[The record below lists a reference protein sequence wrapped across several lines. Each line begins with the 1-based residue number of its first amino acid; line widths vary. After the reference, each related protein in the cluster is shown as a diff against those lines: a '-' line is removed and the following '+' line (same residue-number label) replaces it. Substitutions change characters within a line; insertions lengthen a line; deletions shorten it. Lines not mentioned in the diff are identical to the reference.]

1 VSKGIAAH
9 TEYGEREMCVQG
21 ARSAITSAVA
31 EWDGVTV
38 QPHCYGGVEFVM
50 GRREIGH
57 VHGDQLVD
65 IPFPK
70 AVRDQ
75 IVAAGRAKEHHILSD
90 SGWVSLWL
98 DEPVDVEEAI
108 DLLRE
113 SYEIARNQRIRTHQP
128 HPTVIEI

>member
-1 VSKGIAAH
+1 
-9 TEYGEREMCVQG
+9 MCVKG

-31 EWDGVTV
+31 EWENVTV
-38 QPHCYGGVEFVM
+38 QPHRYGGTEFVI

-57 VHGDQLVD
+57 IHGDYLVD

-70 AVRDQ
+70 TVRDE
-75 IVAAGRAKEHHILSD
+75 IVESGRADAHHILPET
-90 SGWVSLWL
+90 GWVSFWL

-113 SYEIARNQRIRTHQP
+113 SYELALSQRLKRRQP
-128 HPTVIEI
+128 QPMVIET